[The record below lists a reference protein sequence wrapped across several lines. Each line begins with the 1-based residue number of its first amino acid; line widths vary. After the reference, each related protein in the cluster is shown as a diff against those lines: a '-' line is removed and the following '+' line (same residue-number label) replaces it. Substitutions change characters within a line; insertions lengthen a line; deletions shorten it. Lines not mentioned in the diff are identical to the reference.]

1 MIMILSPC
9 INLRLASLYI
19 YLAFSVVGWPAR
31 YRSEMRFVAAT
42 VGLQDWADLLH
53 DHSGILQV
61 EEF

>member
-1 MIMILSPC
+1 
-9 INLRLASLYI
+9 
-19 YLAFSVVGWPAR
+19 
-31 YRSEMRFVAAT
+31 MRFVAAT